1 MERFSID
8 SCVRGY
14 HVYNDIWE
22 ASVDEELPCQC
33 EDGNS
38 ADPCAVAIKR
48 SGVVV
53 GHIPRRMSS
62 VCSLFLRRNGLMKIR
77 TTGGRRYSADLPQG
91 GLEIP
96 CTITFEGVKKDV
108 QKVKKLIIAALTPP
122 DTTKSSREDLPPD
135 NKKRRIN
142 PVKSESDSGMEE
154 WVRSDGLVLTQYDK
168 NILVTGQML
177 SDKHIDFAHTL
188 L

>member
-1 MERFSID
+1 
-8 SCVRGY
+8 
-14 HVYNDIWE
+14 
-22 ASVDEELPCQC
+22 
-33 EDGNS
+33 
-38 ADPCAVAIKR
+38 
-48 SGVVV
+48 
-53 GHIPRRMSS
+53 
-62 VCSLFLRRNGLMKIR
+62 MKIR

-96 CTITFEGVKKDV
+96 CTITFEGVEKDV
-108 QKVKKLIIAALTPP
+108 QKVKKLIIAALTPL

-142 PVKSESDSGMEE
+142 PVKSESYSGMEE

-177 SDKHIDFAHTL
+177 SD
-188 L
+188 